1 MDFPAL
7 IAKAAET
14 TNEVVQ
20 GVDPAQFSGPTP
32 CAEFDVKALAEHIT
46 RVTAMSVSAARKAG
60 FTPTEFDAATF
71 KGRYAADISNL
82 TSAWSEPGALEG
94 STPFGSGERPAEFV
108 AAITLS
114 ELVLHGWDL
123 ARATGQTMNTDG
135 DVAQATHQMMI
146 QGAEGGREAGAY
158 GAEVTVADDASPLD
172 KALGL
177 SGRDPTWSA

>member
-7 IAKAAET
+7 IAKAAEA

-20 GVDPAQFSGPTP
+20 GIDPAQFSDATP
-32 CAEFDVKALAEHIT
+32 CAEFDVKALTEHIT
-46 RVTAMSVSAARKAG
+46 SVTAMSVSAARKGG
-60 FTPTEFDAATF
+60 FTPKEFDAATF

-94 STPFGSGERPAEFV
+94 STPFGSGERPAKFA

-123 ARATGQTMNTDG
+123 ARATGQTMNTDA
-135 DVAQATHQMMI
+135 DVAEATHQMMI
-146 QGAEGGREAGAY
+146 RGAEGGREAGAY
-158 GAEVTVADDASPLD
+158 GAEVAVASDASPFD

-177 SGRDPTWSA
+177 SGRDPSWTG